1 LTRIYIPSHKN
12 FLSSQLKPIFH
23 IAMKRKQTT
32 KNIDK
37 STIQQE
43 SHLSF
48 LFYSENNASKTEKID
63 EAVSR
68 LKKEFIDNASFY
80 LTGVNKEDDKVINEA
95 IIFIEPNNFLLPKL
109 NDNSDYFILIPA
121 DTISQTINLN
131 DFFKEDFDF
140 PPVSSYAE
148 VLYQDQKFEHSG
160 VFIIEKHLYEYFSR
174 LACHGLSL
182 KENLQWHLRNTRIR
196 PEKIFRDTQYPFGTN
211 PSRSGFSMLKKN
223 TAFISN
229 LKRWFNWNFTLPV
242 KELREKSSPSFFRE
256 SSILR
261 PLFML
266 FALIVLVVL
275 PIISYNSAISG
286 DEEKHY
292 LHAEKVYSWFK
303 THGEDTRA
311 IDDPKFVLYYYGQS
325 VDFLAFTIIKAFNIE
340 QIYETKHVINGV
352 FGALTIICVALIV
365 RLLVGNMGA
374 IFSLFIMFFS
384 PRFLGHSMNNMLDVP
399 FATGYIFTIFQT
411 IRFLRRLPDFSIKPA
426 ILMALGIGFTTS
438 IRVGGLILIPYVFM
452 FSGLYILI
460 TKFPWKFLSK
470 DYIGFIGKGLSYLF
484 FISIA
489 GYFLSILVWP
499 YALLHPLKNPIESL
513 KMFSNLTIALR
524 VMFEGKIIWSDSLPW
539 YYIPKNIIMTVPVLI
554 LFSFLIPAFLFHKN
568 KQVLNPYWIFLLY
581 FSTLFP
587 IAYIIYKGS
596 NVYGGWRHMI
606 FIYPSMVAL
615 AGIGIQWIGDLMP
628 KKIFRPVFYALIPLA
643 MINPINHI
651 FKNPTLEYVYYNE
664 FTGGVK
670 KAYKK
675 YETDYYLMSLK
686 PATEYI
692 INEILPEEIKN
703 DSDKIIV
710 ASTAPY
716 DIMKYY
722 YRKNLDN
729 IKIAYTRYYDRGEH
743 DWDYAIFPNIY
754 INPYQNRKGIYPP
767 KNTIKEIKVDGVTV
781 CAIVKRE
788 NKDDLVGSNLLY
800 EAQRTQDAL
809 TLNNSISLLES
820 AIQYDKYNEIAYLNL
835 AQAYIMAGEHST
847 ARAKLNSLLEFYPDY
862 DKAINLIGYSY
873 LVEGQFK
880 QNITLLDKSIS
891 YFLST
896 IKINHKFSTA
906 YYNLGLAYFMKRN
919 DQQSLFY
926 LNKAIESNP
935 GNKQAYYIMA
945 DIYRR
950 NNDNQRADQ
959 ILNYANSIK

>member
-1 LTRIYIPSHKN
+1 MKRNQTENNSERNSRGQI
-12 FLSSQLKPIFH
+12 SQL
-23 IAMKRKQTT
+23 
-32 KNIDK
+32 
-37 STIQQE
+37 
-43 SHLSF
+43 SF
-48 LFYSENNASKTEKID
+48 IFYSQNNSSNIQLLD
-63 EAVSR
+63 EAISR
-68 LKKEFIDNASFY
+68 LKKDYSNNASFY
-80 LTGVNKEDDKVINEA
+80 FIGVKQEENKIFNEQ
-95 IIFIEPNNFLLPKL
+95 IEQIEPTNDFVLPELKKK
-109 NDNSDYFILIPA
+109 SDYFVLIPL
-121 DTISQTINLN
+121 DTISQTLNLN
-131 DFFKEDFDF
+131 DFFKNDFNY
-140 PPVSSYAE
+140 PENSGYTE
-148 VLYQDQKFEHSG
+148 VFFENQKFESSG
-160 VFIIEKHLYEYFSR
+160 VYVIHENLYHYLSS
-174 LACHGLSL
+174 LACKSNNL
-182 KENLQWHLRNTRIR
+182 KENFLWHTRNLRIS
-196 PEKIFRDTQYPFGTN
+196 PKKDFRETNYPFEANSSTKRFFELTQ
-211 PSRSGFSMLKKN
+211 SLS
-223 TAFISN
+223 FIPR
-229 LKRWFNWNFTLPV
+229 LKRWFNWNFSLPF
-242 KELREKSSPSFFRE
+242 KEFREKSSPAFLKE

-261 PLFML
+261 PAFMV

-303 THGEDTRA
+303 TRGEDDRA
-311 IDDPKFVLYYYGQS
+311 IDDPKFVLFYYGQS
-325 VDFLAFTIIKAFNIE
+325 VDFLAFIIIKTFNIE
-340 QIYETKHVINGV
+340 QIYETKHVINGIL
-352 FGALTIICVALIV
+352 GALTMICVALIV
-365 RLLVGNMGA
+365 RLLAGNMGA

-384 PRFLGHSMNNMLDVP
+384 PRFLGHSMNNMLDIP

-411 IRFLRRLPDFSIKPA
+411 IRFLKRLPDFSIKPA

-438 IRVGGLILIPYVFM
+438 IRVGGLILIPYIFM

-470 DYIGFIGKGLSYLF
+470 DYLRFIGKGLTYLI

-539 YYIPKNIIMTVPVLI
+539 YYIPKNILITVPVFI
-554 LFSFLIPAFLFHKN
+554 LFSFLIPAFLFLKN
-568 KQVLNPYWIFLLY
+568 KKELNPYWIFVLY

-606 FIYPSMVAL
+606 FVYPSLVVL

-628 KKIFRPVFYALIPLA
+628 KKILRPVFYAMIPIA
-643 MINPINHI
+643 MINPVSHV
-651 FKNPTLEYVYYNE
+651 FRNPMLEYIYYNE

-692 INEILPEEIKN
+692 INEILPKEIKN
-703 DSDKIIV
+703 DTDRITV

-754 INPYQNRKGIYPP
+754 INPYQNKKGIYPP
-767 KNTIKEIKVDGVTV
+767 KNTIKEIKVDGVTI

-788 NKDDLVGSNLLY
+788 NKDDFLGSKLLY
-800 EAQRTQDAL
+800 ESQKTKDAVL
-809 TLNNSISLLES
+809 LNNSIALLES
-820 AIQYDKYNEIAYLNL
+820 AIQYDNQNEIAYLNL
-835 AQAYIMAGEHST
+835 AQAYVLSGQYSK
-847 ARAKLNSLLEFYPDY
+847 ARNKLNSLLEFYPNY
-862 DKAINLIGYSY
+862 DKALNLIGYSY
-873 LVEGQFK
+873 MIEGQYT
-880 QNITLLDKSIS
+880 QNMAMIDKSIS
-891 YFLST
+891 YYLNT
-896 IKINHKFSTA
+896 LKINHKFSSA
-906 YYNLGLAYFMKRN
+906 YYNLGLAYFMKGD
-919 DQQSLFY
+919 DQKSLTY
-926 LNKAIESNP
+926 LNKSIESNP

-945 DIYRR
+945 DIFRR
-950 NNDNQRADQ
+950 NNDNQRANQ
-959 ILNYANSIK
+959 ILNYVNSL